1 MAFSPLVAA
10 CVKMRVKQ
18 TGFPRLAIALKGWS
32 DQYGEVAYCK
42 REKGLKIYIL
52 FIVDFISS
60 VLALVIFFRKLNDVI
75 SFLQASYINAGIQ
88 PLQTAFKQMAVCL
101 NARK

>member
-1 MAFSPLVAA
+1 MACSPLLAA
-10 CVKMRVKQ
+10 CVKMYVKLR
-18 TGFPRLAIALKGWS
+18 GFPGIANALKGWS

-42 REKGLKIYIL
+42 RGKGLEIHIL

-88 PLQTAFKQMAVCL
+88 PLQTAFKQMAVCI